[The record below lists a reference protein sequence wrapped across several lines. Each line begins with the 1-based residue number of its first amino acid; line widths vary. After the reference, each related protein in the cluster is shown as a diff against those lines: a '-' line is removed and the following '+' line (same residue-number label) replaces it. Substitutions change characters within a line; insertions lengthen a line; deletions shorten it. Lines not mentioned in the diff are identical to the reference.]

1 VNEARRVN
9 VVGISGAG
17 KTTLGRELAKRLG
30 VRFVELDG
38 LHHGPN
44 WREATAEE
52 LRARVEAAIEDGEG
66 WVIDGNYQRKFGNL
80 VFERAET
87 VVWLDLPLHLALG
100 RLWRRTWGRII
111 WGEELWNG
119 NRESLR
125 NAFFV
130 KDSLFVWTVKS
141 YLRQRWELPERVAEC
156 PHLRV
161 VRLRTPREVER
172 FLAGEKRGANYGDTQ
187 NK

>member
-1 VNEARRVN
+1 
-9 VVGISGAG
+9 
-17 KTTLGRELAKRLG
+17 
-30 VRFVELDG
+30 
-38 LHHGPN
+38 
-44 WREATAEE
+44 
-52 LRARVEAAIEDGEG
+52 
-66 WVIDGNYQRKFGNL
+66 
-80 VFERAET
+80 

-100 RLWRRTWGRII
+100 RLWRRTWGRILR
-111 WGEELWNG
+111 GEELWNG

-130 KDSLFVWTVKS
+130 KDSLFVWTVKN

-156 PHLRV
+156 PHLKV

-172 FLAGEKRGANYGDTQ
+172 FLVGEKSRANHGDTQ